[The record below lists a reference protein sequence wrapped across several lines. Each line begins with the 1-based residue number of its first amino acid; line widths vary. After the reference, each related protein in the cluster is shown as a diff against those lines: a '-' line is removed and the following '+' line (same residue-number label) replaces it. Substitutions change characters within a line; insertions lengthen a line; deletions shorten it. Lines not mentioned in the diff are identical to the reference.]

1 MNGVFWLMRCGVVE
15 SYDRKKVSKK
25 LKKGLLKY
33 KKKDEQFSMILKEI
47 IDEMEYNDTVEIKC
61 IGEVQVV
68 LDNRTH
74 PWDSKEKFGLLLL
87 KVKMQYDLMKS
98 FFQMKKKV
106 IETRKK

>member
-15 SYDRKKVSKK
+15 SYDRKKVSEK

-74 PWDSKEKFGLLLL
+74 TWDGKNSDSYF
-87 KVKMQYDLMKS
+87 
-98 FFQMKKKV
+98 
-106 IETRKK
+106 